1 MQVRILPALA
11 ITYES
16 EVKSMSRIDL
26 SNLADGAVAERF
38 NIEIQRVLENIADP
52 NTDPKK
58 ARKLTMTLT
67 IKADEQRD
75 IASVTIEAKPTL
87 VPAKGVETKFVID
100 KDKKGRVVGAEL
112 KSGAKNQ
119 MMIDN
124 DGDLADDRGNKV
136 QTDGSKVVQFK

>member
-1 MQVRILPALA
+1 
-11 ITYES
+11 
-16 EVKSMSRIDL
+16 MSRIDL

-38 NIEIQRVLENIADP
+38 NMELQKVLENIADP
-52 NTDPKK
+52 NTDAKK
-58 ARKLTMTLT
+58 ARKLTLTLT

-75 IASVTIEAKPTL
+75 IASVAIEAKATL

-100 KDKKGRVVGAEL
+100 RDGKGRIVGAEL
-112 KSGAKNQ
+112 KSGVKNQ

-136 QTDGSKVVQFK
+136 QTDKPSADGKVVQFK